1 MVRPKTKRELFAGGG
16 LRLAGRRWVFW
27 SRFCSGPCFPGL
39 LCSLELLRD
48 FGFCFR
54 FSATDFGGGRS
65 GGMDILEKTQV
76 LAEEALALYRG
87 HFKQLFVTAAV
98 VLLPIAL
105 LGFAV
110 DVYLA
115 GGVVRTREPGG
126 ALFVLASMLTVIAFQ
141 LFILLPVSI
150 LGGIFAQAAQT
161 CQLRAIAA
169 GLPIPDAKQAWKGLV
184 PKLFPL
190 LLTSGL
196 VSVLA
201 GIGMFCLV
209 IPGLWVLYRGMMV
222 AQVVVH
228 EETTGLAAFARSGQL
243 VKKVGGEF
251 WVALVVFAVA
261 GAVGS
266 SLLGA
271 VLPGVLSGFATALLR
286 VVLMPLPLIVV
297 WLTYRKVRASEV
309 DTPSIVPSKSGP
321 IVQDRSLI

>member
-1 MVRPKTKRELFAGGG
+1 MKEFRTGAAL
-16 LRLAGRRWVFW
+16 
-27 SRFCSGPCFPGL
+27 GPCFP
-39 LCSLELLRD
+39 ELLTE
-48 FGFCFR
+48 FGFRLR
-54 FSATDFGGGRS
+54 FLATDFGGGRS
-65 GGMDILEKTQV
+65 GGMDIIEKTQV

-126 ALFVLASMLTVIAFQ
+126 ALFVLASMLAVIAFQ
-141 LFILLPVSI
+141 LFILLPLSI

-161 CQLRAIAA
+161 CQLHAIVA
-169 GLPIPDAKQAWKGLV
+169 GLPIPDAKQAWKSLL

-201 GIGMFCLV
+201 GVGMFCLV

-228 EETTGLAAFARSGQL
+228 EGTTGLAAFSRSGQL
-243 VKKVGGEF
+243 VKKAGGEF
-251 WVALVVFAVA
+251 WLALVVFAVA

-271 VLPGVLSGFATALLR
+271 VLPGVLSGFAIALLR
-286 VVLMPLPLIVV
+286 VALMPLPLIVI
-297 WLTYRKVRASEV
+297 WLMYRKVRASEV
-309 DTPSIVPSKSGP
+309 DTPSMTPSESGH
-321 IVQDRSLI
+321 IVQSRSLV